1 MASPKP
7 SVPTGLTDLFLKF
20 SKLQGSAAALAL
32 GSAVGVFIGIA
43 PLMPIK
49 SLLIVLITVVAGGS
63 TVAALLVCTLI
74 CNPLTYLP
82 LYSLAWLA
90 GNLLLPGRAD
100 WATMQVAVDRIRQ
113 AGLME
118 SLALIG
124 EVGFD
129 AGLVLLAGGLLLAL
143 PLSLASYPL
152 ALRFFVRLEQR
163 RSREGGMEPK

>member
-1 MASPKP
+1 MASPNP
-7 SVPTGLTDLFLKF
+7 GLPTGLTLLWHKLRR
-20 SKLQGSAAALAL
+20 LQGSAPALAL
-32 GSAVGVFIGIA
+32 GTAVGVFIGIA
-43 PLMPIK
+43 PLMPFK

-63 TVAALLVCTLI
+63 TIAALLVCTLI

-90 GNLLLPGRAD
+90 GNLLLPARAD
-100 WATMQVAVDRIRQ
+100 WTTLQAAMDRIRQ

-129 AGLVLLAGGLLLAL
+129 AGLVLLVGGLLLAL

-152 ALRFFVRLEQR
+152 ALRFFVRIEQNR
-163 RSREGGMEPK
+163 RRNGEIEPI

>member
-7 SVPTGLTDLFLKF
+7 SLLTGPANLIKEF
-20 SKLQGSAAALAL
+20 SQLHGSAAALAL
-32 GSAVGVFIGIA
+32 GTAVGVFIGIA
-43 PLMPIK
+43 PLMPFK
-49 SLLIVLITVVAGGS
+49 SLLIVLITVAAGGS
-63 TVAALLVCTLI
+63 TIAALLVCTLI

-100 WATMQVAVDRIRQ
+100 WATLQAAVDRIRQ

-129 AGLVLLAGGLLLAL
+129 AGLVLLVGGCLLAL
-143 PLSLASYPL
+143 PLSLVSYPL
-152 ALRFFVRLEQR
+152 ALRFYIRLEQR
-163 RSREGGMEPK
+163 RSR